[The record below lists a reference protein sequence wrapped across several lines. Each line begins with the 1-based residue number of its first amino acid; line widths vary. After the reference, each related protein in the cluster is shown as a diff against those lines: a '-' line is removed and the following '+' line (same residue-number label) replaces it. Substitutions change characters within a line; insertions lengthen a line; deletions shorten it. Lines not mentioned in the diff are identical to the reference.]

1 MDTKITQLKDII
13 DNSNKITFFTGAGIS
28 VASGIPD
35 FRSIGGL
42 NDEIAKQGLSPEYI
56 LSHDYLQSNPD
67 GFMDF
72 CHKYLLFADKKPN
85 VVHEWIAKLEAEHKS
100 LGVVTQNIDG
110 LHTDAGSKN
119 VDELH
124 GTLNIFYSIN
134 DENDQYSKFDIIDH
148 NLRHSKKD
156 GSPLRPAIVLYGEML
171 NQMTM
176 FSALSKIK
184 QADTLVVLGSSL
196 VVQPA
201 AGLISNFEGE
211 NLVIINKDATSY
223 DHDAD
228 LVIHDD
234 MVNVI
239 NALNNID

>member
-110 LHTDAGSKN
+110 LHTDAGSEN

-134 DENDQYSKFDIIDH
+134 DENDQYSKFDI
-148 NLRHSKKD
+148 
-156 GSPLRPAIVLYGEML
+156 
-171 NQMTM
+171 
-176 FSALSKIK
+176 KIGR
-184 QADTLVVLGSSL
+184 ASCR
-196 VVQPA
+196 
-201 AGLISNFEGE
+201 E
-211 NLVIINKDATSY
+211 
-223 DHDAD
+223 
-228 LVIHDD
+228 
-234 MVNVI
+234 
-239 NALNNID
+239 